1 MNAIPLI
8 NNAPRPNINVGSI
21 GSPAF
26 NPVAAGAKLGGSIGG
41 NVMRQNPASMPVN
54 NETQLRQEV
63 NTSIVALKREA
74 FSLENLIA
82 QAAQTLQ
89 DINKRLSELEG
100 KQGDYVKKAD
110 ATVASVGGD
119 GKYISAISETD
130 GKISA
135 TESEIT
141 SSVSSGNSQPVTSGG
156 VAEAIDHIIYNAN
169 ITDCNDAFEK
179 GKTKTYWVDGRQ
191 VRNCPPSS
199 ASGTQGWYII
209 SQCNGVNI
217 SQRNYITQI
226 ATPADYTD
234 LDGIFVRHCYLT
246 NMSVPNVWGNWTKVI
261 LNSDVDNTIAGKI
274 KTRGETIIDKVYE
287 KLDGSNIYLKNGMNQ
302 IAQNIANYTTGQFVD
317 INTGG
322 PRYCFVIYKLDNTY
336 WSAELRSYQS
346 AYNNIVFKFGHEN
359 TGYFGVKIY

>member
-110 ATVASVGGD
+110 ATVESVGGD

-130 GKISA
+130 GKINA
-135 TESEIT
+135 TAT
-141 SSVSSGNSQPVTSGG
+141 DLGNMVPVDTVTSGNMHSVTSNA
-156 VAEAIDHIIYNAN
+156 VAERLDNYVCTDSLMPLSKIDLTQFHAVAYIPQNIVLELKNMAGKHLDIEFGVYEYQNDFFVQVSWGFLSAVVQYSTGIGRTNYLSITNQDTPYVIMTGMKIYRVSIDIPADCDFVGIASNFN
-169 ITDCNDAFEK
+169 IFFYNL
-179 GKTKTYWVDGRQ
+179 
-191 VRNCPPSS
+191 
-199 ASGTQGWYII
+199 
-209 SQCNGVNI
+209 NI
-217 SQRNYITQI
+217 S
-226 ATPADYTD
+226 
-234 LDGIFVRHCYLT
+234 
-246 NMSVPNVWGNWTKVI
+246 
-261 LNSDVDNTIAGKI
+261 
-274 KTRGETIIDKVYE
+274 
-287 KLDGSNIYLKNGMNQ
+287 
-302 IAQNIANYTTGQFVD
+302 
-317 INTGG
+317 
-322 PRYCFVIYKLDNTY
+322 
-336 WSAELRSYQS
+336 
-346 AYNNIVFKFGHEN
+346 
-359 TGYFGVKIY
+359 

>member
-26 NPVAAGAKLGGSIGG
+26 NPVAASAKLGGSIGG
-41 NVMRQNPASMPVN
+41 NVMRQNSASMPVN

-110 ATVASVGGD
+110 ATVESVGGS

-135 TESEIT
+135 TAT
-141 SSVSSGNSQPVTSGG
+141 DLGNMVPVDTVTSGNMHSVTSNAVNTA
-156 VAEAIDHIIYNAN
+156 VATAN
-169 ITDCNDAFEK
+169 NHK
-179 GKTKTYWVDGRQ
+179 VDVY
-191 VRNCPPSS
+191 VRNDTLIAPATGWRSICWIFPK
-199 ASGTQGWYII
+199 AGTYLVEVFRDKNVTTNIQKIE
-209 SQCNGVNI
+209 NGVTT
-217 SQRNYITQI
+217 SY
-226 ATPADYTD
+226 
-234 LDGIFVRHCYLT
+234 
-246 NMSVPNVWGNWTKVI
+246 
-261 LNSDVDNTIAGKI
+261 
-274 KTRGETIIDKVYE
+274 ETIGSDYMRYAIMTTTVNRAQVQIVVNATSGVTYNFTL
-287 KLDGSNIYLKNGMNQ
+287 KLTQ
-302 IAQNIANYTTGQFVD
+302 
-317 INTGG
+317 
-322 PRYCFVIYKLDNTY
+322 
-336 WSAELRSYQS
+336 
-346 AYNNIVFKFGHEN
+346 
-359 TGYFGVKIY
+359 VKYV

>member
-21 GSPAF
+21 GSPTF

-41 NVMRQNPASMPVN
+41 NAMRQNPASMPVN

-135 TESEIT
+135 TAT
-141 SSVSSGNSQPVTSGG
+141 DLGNMVPVNSVTSGNMHSVTSNA
-156 VAEAIDHIIYNAN
+156 VAVAMNESILISENLIGTFTIQGGQTISVD
-169 ITDCNDAFEK
+169 ITGFI
-179 GKTKTYWVDGRQ
+179 
-191 VRNCPPSS
+191 P
-199 ASGTQGWYII
+199 
-209 SQCNGVNI
+209 
-217 SQRNYITQI
+217 
-226 ATPADYTD
+226 ATPQGYTRFTQ
-234 LDGIFVRHCYLT
+234 LYVLGQNYLQSSVQFVGNTVYMTLT
-246 NMSVPNVWGNWTKVI
+246 NLYSSSLSYDVYTWVMYFKNV
-261 LNSDVDNTIAGKI
+261 
-274 KTRGETIIDKVYE
+274 
-287 KLDGSNIYLKNGMNQ
+287 
-302 IAQNIANYTTGQFVD
+302 
-317 INTGG
+317 
-322 PRYCFVIYKLDNTY
+322 
-336 WSAELRSYQS
+336 SY
-346 AYNNIVFKFGHEN
+346 I
-359 TGYFGVKIY
+359 

>member
-21 GSPAF
+21 GSPTF

-110 ATVASVGGD
+110 ATVASVGGN

-130 GKISA
+130 GKINA
-135 TESEIT
+135 TAT
-141 SSVSSGNSQPVTSGG
+141 DLGNMVPVNSVTSGNLHSVTSG
-156 VAEAIDHIIYNAN
+156 AVYDALIALKTVSRGFNLLSANAQLTSN
-169 ITDCNDAFEK
+169 GLTYTITEK
-179 GKTKTYWVDGRQ
+179 GIVKVNFCKIGQGYSLFLSRNDTEQDRFSFYQGNSGYNFGSLSCFVDVGDTIKIY
-191 VRNCPPSS
+191 SDGS
-199 ASGTQGWYII
+199 
-209 SQCNGVNI
+209 
-217 SQRNYITQI
+217 
-226 ATPADYTD
+226 YTD
-234 LDGIFVRHCYLT
+234 FYIQVIIMQKLGIR
-246 NMSVPNVWGNWTKVI
+246 
-261 LNSDVDNTIAGKI
+261 
-274 KTRGETIIDKVYE
+274 
-287 KLDGSNIYLKNGMNQ
+287 
-302 IAQNIANYTTGQFVD
+302 
-317 INTGG
+317 
-322 PRYCFVIYKLDNTY
+322 
-336 WSAELRSYQS
+336 
-346 AYNNIVFKFGHEN
+346 
-359 TGYFGVKIY
+359 

>member
-110 ATVASVGGD
+110 ATVESVGGD

-130 GKISA
+130 GKINA
-135 TESEIT
+135 TAT
-141 SSVSSGNSQPVTSGG
+141 DLGNMVPVNSVTSGNMHSVTSNAVASYKVNSVTSGNTKPVTSGA
-156 VAEAIDHIIYNAN
+156 VASAIVSLYEA
-169 ITDCNDAFEK
+169 
-179 GKTKTYWVDGRQ
+179 Q
-191 VRNCPPSS
+191 VRSSDLNSERHFLCSIDPATANRPTNYGVCFSFGFNTSSTDPNGSRWYYQLALSTSNEIFSRTATNPSS
-199 ASGTQGWYII
+199 STTTPNNWEPW
-209 SQCNGVNI
+209 
-217 SQRNYITQI
+217 RRI
-226 ATPADYTD
+226 AFA
-234 LDGIFVRHCYLT
+234 
-246 NMSVPNVWGNWTKVI
+246 
-261 LNSDVDNTIAGKI
+261 
-274 KTRGETIIDKVYE
+274 
-287 KLDGSNIYLKNGMNQ
+287 
-302 IAQNIANYTTGQFVD
+302 
-317 INTGG
+317 
-322 PRYCFVIYKLDNTY
+322 
-336 WSAELRSYQS
+336 
-346 AYNNIVFKFGHEN
+346 
-359 TGYFGVKIY
+359 

>member
-41 NVMRQNPASMPVN
+41 NVMRQNPASMPIN

-89 DINKRLSELEG
+89 DINKRLYELEG

-110 ATVASVGGD
+110 ATVESVGGN

-135 TESEIT
+135 TAT
-141 SSVSSGNSQPVTSGG
+141 DLGNMVPVNSVTSGNMHSVTSG
-156 VAEAIDHIIYNAN
+156 AVYSELFKLLIGENDDPDNFPIDAMRVY
-169 ITDCNDAFEK
+169 K
-179 GKTKTYWVDGRQ
+179 
-191 VRNCPPSS
+191 VRNYNI
-199 ASGTQGWYII
+199 GWGSNDGFII
-209 SQCNGVNI
+209 NLPWSD
-217 SQRNYITQI
+217 RFAKQI
-226 ATPADYTD
+226 A
-234 LDGIFVRHCYLT
+234 LDDQLNFMAVRAKNQGT
-246 NMSVPNVWGNWTKVI
+246 WGNWENIVVAKTTVEDYTPKSYLDRVTFTNNRSKVYKVGNHVKLHI
-261 LNSDVDNTIAGKI
+261 DVTVSQVNVTAGKFAFN
-274 KTRGETIIDKVYE
+274 IIDLAPTSYPLAIYYMSGVSGIGLTDASTISGFVWLKDYLGNE
-287 KLDGSNIYLKNGMNQ
+287 LDCTALLNKRIFAE
-302 IAQNIANYTTGQFVD
+302 IDFFV
-317 INTGG
+317 
-322 PRYCFVIYKLDNTY
+322 
-336 WSAELRSYQS
+336 
-346 AYNNIVFKFGHEN
+346 
-359 TGYFGVKIY
+359 

>member
-89 DINKRLSELEG
+89 NINKRLSELEG

-130 GKISA
+130 GKINA
-135 TESEIT
+135 TAT
-141 SSVSSGNSQPVTSGG
+141 DLGNMVPVNSVTSGNMHSVTSNAVYG
-156 VAEAIDHIIYNAN
+156 YFKKKIVKKSVTVNAQDSFGGSVSVIDDGYEAVMAV
-169 ITDCNDAFEK
+169 ITNTGDNKLYA
-179 GKTKTYWVDGRQ
+179 YRQ
-191 VRNCPPSS
+191 NFTS
-199 ASGTQGWYII
+199 QGLFYY
-209 SQCNGVNI
+209 SLQ
-217 SQRNYITQI
+217 
-226 ATPADYTD
+226 
-234 LDGIFVRHCYLT
+234 
-246 NMSVPNVWGNWTKVI
+246 NW
-261 LNSDVDNTIAGKI
+261 NTIAITVNIEITVLERKI
-274 KTRGETIIDKVYE
+274 
-287 KLDGSNIYLKNGMNQ
+287 
-302 IAQNIANYTTGQFVD
+302 
-317 INTGG
+317 
-322 PRYCFVIYKLDNTY
+322 
-336 WSAELRSYQS
+336 
-346 AYNNIVFKFGHEN
+346 
-359 TGYFGVKIY
+359 

>member
-110 ATVASVGGD
+110 ATVESVGGD

-130 GKISA
+130 GKINA
-135 TESEIT
+135 TAT
-141 SSVSSGNSQPVTSGG
+141 DLGNMVPVNSVTSGNMPS
-156 VAEAIDHIIYNAN
+156 VTSNAVNMALNDKIIVRRKTITPNKTISALNYAEVDISVSDLPISINGYELISSNAVQSA
-169 ITDCNDAFEK
+169 DDAFLYNLHISNNHFRLTIFNCAPQTSQT
-179 GKTKTYWVDGRQ
+179 TKD
-191 VRNCPPSS
+191 
-199 ASGTQGWYII
+199 I
-209 SQCNGVNI
+209 
-217 SQRNYITQI
+217 
-226 ATPADYTD
+226 
-234 LDGIFVRHCYLT
+234 YLI
-246 NMSVPNVWGNWTKVI
+246 VVF
-261 LNSDVDNTIAGKI
+261 
-274 KTRGETIIDKVYE
+274 R
-287 KLDGSNIYLKNGMNQ
+287 KLDI
-302 IAQNIANYTTGQFVD
+302 
-317 INTGG
+317 
-322 PRYCFVIYKLDNTY
+322 
-336 WSAELRSYQS
+336 
-346 AYNNIVFKFGHEN
+346 
-359 TGYFGVKIY
+359 

>member
-110 ATVASVGGD
+110 ATVESVGGD

-130 GKISA
+130 GKINA
-135 TESEIT
+135 TAT
-141 SSVSSGNSQPVTSGG
+141 DLGNMVPVNSVTSGNMHSVTSNAVASILNVATTETLCGFYDGEPLYGRLIVLQGTGMQAG
-156 VAEAIDHIIYNAN
+156 VQKDFAL
-169 ITDCNDAFEK
+169 
-179 GKTKTYWVDGRQ
+179 
-191 VRNCPPSS
+191 P
-199 ASGTQGWYII
+199 
-209 SQCNGVNI
+209 
-217 SQRNYITQI
+217 
-226 ATPADYTD
+226 TD
-234 LDGIFVRHCYLT
+234 LNNKQIIKIEGYMVRENFKYNIPLGSYW
-246 NMSVPNVWGNWTKVI
+246 SVWVAN
-261 LNSDVDNTIAGKI
+261 NTI
-274 KTRGETIIDKVYE
+274 TLEETFTSAPQNYNFVIWIF
-287 KLDGSNIYLKNGMNQ
+287 YLK
-302 IAQNIANYTTGQFVD
+302 
-317 INTGG
+317 
-322 PRYCFVIYKLDNTY
+322 
-336 WSAELRSYQS
+336 
-346 AYNNIVFKFGHEN
+346 
-359 TGYFGVKIY
+359 